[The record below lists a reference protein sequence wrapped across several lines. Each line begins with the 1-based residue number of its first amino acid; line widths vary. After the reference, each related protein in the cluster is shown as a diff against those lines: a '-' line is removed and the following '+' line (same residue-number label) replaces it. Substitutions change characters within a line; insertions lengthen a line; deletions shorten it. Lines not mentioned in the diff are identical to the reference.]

1 MKTEAPD
8 FIEKFSLENFY
19 MKTQSIERTFID
31 KVFALCDYYLQNK
44 IPSHS
49 RHIYDIYKLLP
60 RINFDENFSN
70 LILDVRKVRKTSPIC
85 VSSDEKYKITDLLK
99 EIITKEIYKK
109 DYENITEKIL
119 EEPINY
125 ETSITALKKIIEKD
139 IF

>member
-1 MKTEAPD
+1 M
-8 FIEKFSLENFY
+8 
-19 MKTQSIERTFID
+19 
-31 KVFALCDYYLQNK
+31 
-44 IPSHS
+44 
-49 RHIYDIYKLLP
+49 
-60 RINFDENFSN
+60 
-70 LILDVRKVRKTSPIC
+70 ILDVREVRKTSPIC